1 MIVLDTNVL
10 SETLRPAPDPRVLAW
25 FAAQRRASLFTTTI
39 TQAEILYGLGLLA
52 DGARRRA
59 LSSAIDAIFKEDFSG
74 RLLTFDRDAAEV
86 YAQIAVARKGAGLPI
101 SSFDAMIVAVARS
114 TGATLATRNV
124 KDFAECGVA
133 LIDPW
138 AG

>member
-10 SETLRPAPDPRVLAW
+10 SETLRPSPDPRVLAW
-25 FAAQRRASLFTTTI
+25 FGAQRRASLFTTTI
-39 TQAEILYGLGLLA
+39 THAEILYGLGLLA

-59 LSSAIDAIFKEDFSG
+59 LSGAIDAIFKEDFAG

-86 YAQIAVARKGAGLPI
+86 YSQIAVSRKSAGLPI
-101 SSFDAMIVAVARS
+101 GLFDAMIVSVARS

-138 AG
+138 AA

>member
-25 FAAQRRASLFTTTI
+25 FGAQRRASLFTTTI

-52 DGARRRA
+52 DGARKQA
-59 LSSAIDAIFKEDFSG
+59 LSSAIEAIFKEDFAG
-74 RLLTFDRDAAEV
+74 RLLGFDRDAAEV
-86 YAQIAVARKGAGLPI
+86 YAQIAASRKSAGLPI
-101 SSFDAMIVAVARS
+101 SLFDAMIVSVARS
-114 TGATLATRNV
+114 TGATLATRNI
-124 KDFAECGVA
+124 KDFVECGVA

-138 AG
+138 AA